1 MVTPGAAGLL
11 SYRVLPSHDFTC
23 SGGEAIIHD
32 SNVVASDEC
41 ADTDMLIFLWSS
53 VSCAHTYVVVQVH
66 GTSVRFWTVITL
78 SVRWQLDKTAGT
90 T

>member
-11 SYRVLPSHDFTC
+11 SYRVLPSHDCTC
-23 SGGEAIIHD
+23 SRGEAIIHD

-41 ADTDMLIFLWSS
+41 ADTDMLVFLWSS

-66 GTSVRFWTVITL
+66 GTSVRYGQSL
-78 SVRWQLDKTAGT
+78 TAGT